1 MKYYRIIST
10 VLAVILFFS
19 TTGSF
24 IYYLLNLAYSTAEYT
39 KVPQTMYSVNNVETD
54 KQGNFYVGDNFTNSI
69 QVFDS
74 KGNYKY
80 SIMMS
85 QSFNFR
91 INKNNELMIMQFS
104 NFDKEFFVEYCNC
117 SKIAP
122 DIIFTKDTAFSYN
135 LGNEVSDYEKQ
146 KDEFLNNKDNRKIE
160 YKRRINGVVVNNISI
175 VGEYFPIPYQILLL
189 FFIFVLFTKIIVRI
203 IFKVRKKYK
212 KFK

>member
-1 MKYYRIIST
+1 
-10 VLAVILFFS
+10 
-19 TTGSF
+19 
-24 IYYLLNLAYSTAEYT
+24 
-39 KVPQTMYSVNNVETD
+39 MYSVNNVETD

-80 SIMMS
+80 SLMMS

-122 DIIFTKDTAFSYN
+122 DIVFTNDTAFSYY

-146 KDEFLNNKDNRKIE
+146 KDEFLNNKDNRKVE
-160 YKRRINGVVVNNISI
+160 YKRRFNGVVVNNISI
-175 VGEYFPIPYQILLL
+175 VGKYFPIPYQILLL
-189 FFIFVLFTKIIVRI
+189 FFIFVVFTKIIVRI
-203 IFKVRKKYK
+203 IFKVRNKKHK
-212 KFK
+212 N